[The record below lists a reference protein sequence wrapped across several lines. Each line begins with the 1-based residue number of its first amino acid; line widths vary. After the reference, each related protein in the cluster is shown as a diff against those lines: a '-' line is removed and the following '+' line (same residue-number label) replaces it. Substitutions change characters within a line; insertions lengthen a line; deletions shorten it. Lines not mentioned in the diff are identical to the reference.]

1 MHKMIRWLV
10 IGGAITV
17 LAMGCDSSSDRHI
30 EPEPPGTDI
39 SGRVAQVYVAGA
51 TVVADRIGAGG
62 LGNLKIDPD
71 EAYGYSDSAGRYR
84 FELPSGYGD
93 YLLFSAGGTVTDSA
107 GEPRP
112 ALPMLA
118 TAGSANITPVTTLVA
133 LAPSLE
139 EKLGDAAF
147 DADVACES
155 GADWRVMQLAK
166 LTEAVLTVL
175 AAPDHPFVI
184 TIADQIAIAEHLA
197 AEFVH
202 EETELTD
209 DNTLIDSVY
218 YGVTYALVDN
228 TIDFPESV
236 YESDPYGMASILA
249 DCAEEI
255 LAAIPNTGLIVEANI
270 LAATEAAIDRA
281 VTRLAGNALQ
291 FDPDASIIPFPNDI
305 AWAETGGTV
314 AFPVPAD
321 DPAAAAL
328 YTAVNAL
335 SLKGFSP
342 NTPIAIPLENET
354 AIDPASLSEKIRMVN
369 LKALTGVLYAALSLG
384 NPMTAN
390 PETISAEVA
399 AGLAGLDAAG
409 WNRVRGAVAAES
421 ARIFDAR
428 VKVTQTG
435 RFIKIYPLSPLSPD
449 APYMVF
455 IEGERVDPVTG
466 DFTLFTD
473 VNGIRVSAPPYYKL
487 LKSDE
492 TLTGSTA
499 ALEPLRQQYAP
510 LFNLFLPA
518 LGTNANNV
526 LMLFTFTT
534 ADRTLSTG
542 DFAAIAGY
550 LAGAV
555 PTLDAVAAAV
565 AESSNLPYTDG
576 AGTLTIGAEYAAVE
590 SQIPPMTAVDLPAPG
605 RFVSVDIGSPSL
617 DQTAVPYALFNGDA
631 YTGEIAIFQHGFTRQ
646 KTDAAALALG
656 LPMPILAMDLP
667 RHGDRTTAGLTSG
680 ADFLTPNLPQDR
692 LNFYQSYF
700 DMTVM
705 LRNLAAG
712 LFDLDGDG
720 VRNLPGEAITD
731 PDDQPDRIHFVG
743 QSLGAITGSVFTARN
758 ADALD
763 RIALSVGGANFS
775 ALVDEATSAEI
786 QGLTASLGVERN
798 TTPYF
803 AALGLVQ
810 TIFDPADPVFLAG
823 PAAADRTIIQ
833 SAYEDT
839 VVPNTTN
846 EVLAYLIGH
855 PDPIRVTM
863 FDSPPAAEAGWYL
876 FGGAPGREANWVNH
890 GFLLNPSIDGNPEA
904 EGKLD
909 AAYVLGA
916 HQAAMAQ
923 INAFLQ

>member
-1 MHKMIRWLV
+1 MRKMIRWLV
-10 IGGAITV
+10 LGGAITV
-17 LAMGCDSSSDRHI
+17 LATGCDSGNDRHI
-30 EPEPPGTDI
+30 EPEPPGTEI
-39 SGRVAQVYVAGA
+39 SGRAAQVYVAGA
-51 TVVADRIGAGG
+51 TVVADRIGVAG
-62 LGNLKIDPD
+62 LGNFMVDPD
-71 EAYGYSDSAGRYR
+71 EAYGYSDADGRYR
-84 FELPSGYGD
+84 FEVPADYTD
-93 YLLFSAGGTVTDSA
+93 YLLFSAGGTVTDST

-118 TAGSANITPVTTLVA
+118 PAGSANITPVTTLVA

-147 DADVACES
+147 DADVAAES

-175 AAPDHPFVI
+175 AAPDHPLVVN
-184 TIADQIAIAEHLA
+184 IADQIAITEYLA
-197 AEFVH
+197 AEFVY
-202 EETELTD
+202 ERVNLSD
-209 DNTLIDSVY
+209 DNTLIDAVY
-218 YGVTYALVDN
+218 YGVTNALFDT
-228 TIDFPESV
+228 TIVFPESV
-236 YESDPYGMASILA
+236 YESDPYGIASIFA
-249 DCAEEI
+249 DCAEEV
-255 LAAIPNTGLIVEANI
+255 LSAIPNTGLVVEADI
-270 LAATEAAIDRA
+270 LATTEAAMARA
-281 VTRLAGNALQ
+281 VTRLAGNALR
-291 FDPDASIIPFPNDI
+291 FNPDASIIPFPNDI
-305 AWAETGGTV
+305 AWAETGGAV
-314 AFPVPAD
+314 AFPVPDD

-342 NTPIAIPLENET
+342 NAPIAIPLENET
-354 AIDPASLSEKIRMVN
+354 AIDPAALSENIRLVN

-409 WNRVRGAVAAES
+409 RDRVRGAVAAES

-428 VKVTQTG
+428 VKVTQAG
-435 RFIKIYPLSPLSPD
+435 RFIKIYPLTPLSPD

-466 DFTLFTD
+466 DLTLFTD
-473 VNGIRVSAPPYYKL
+473 INGIRVSAPPYYKL

-492 TLTGSTA
+492 SLTGSTA
-499 ALEPLRQQYAP
+499 ALEPLRRQYAP
-510 LFNLFLPA
+510 LFHLFLPA
-518 LGTNANNV
+518 LGTDPDEV

-534 ADRTLSTG
+534 ADRTLSTD

-555 PTLDAVAAAV
+555 PTLNELAAAV
-565 AESSNLPYTDG
+565 VGAPNLPYTDG

-605 RFVSVDIGSPSL
+605 HFVSVDIASPSL

-631 YTGEIAIFQHGFTRQ
+631 YTGEITIFQHGFTRQ
-646 KTDAAALALG
+646 KSDAAALTMG

-667 RHGDRTTAGLTSG
+667 LHGDRTTDGLTSG

-731 PDDQPDRIHFVG
+731 PDDQPDRIHFLG
-743 QSLGAITGSVFTARN
+743 QSLGAITGSVFTSRN
-758 ADALD
+758 ADTLD

-775 ALVDEATSAEI
+775 SLVDEATSAEI
-786 QGLTASLGVERN
+786 QGLTESLGVERN

-803 AALGLVQ
+803 AAMGLVQ

-833 SAYEDT
+833 SAYGDT
-839 VVPNTTN
+839 VVPNTSN
-846 EVLAYLIGH
+846 EILAHAIGH
-855 PDPIRVTM
+855 PEPVRVTT
-863 FDSPPAAEAGWYL
+863 FDSAPAAEAGWYL
-876 FGGAPGREANWVNH
+876 YGGVPGREANWVNH
-890 GFLLNPSIDGNPEA
+890 GFLLYPRIDGYPEA
-904 EGKLD
+904 PGKLD
-909 AAYVLGA
+909 ETYVLEA